1 MAEIIDL
8 DFYRKFRVALPL
20 RQEKLEEVQ
29 AQAEAKADAQADK
42 LASKSKSLRRY
53 RKHRKSLKRP
63 IYRNHPNI
71 QD

>member
-20 RQEKLEEVQ
+20 RQEKLAAVQ
-29 AQAEAKADAQADK
+29 EAEAKAEK
-42 LASKSKSLRRY
+42 PASKSMRRY

-63 IYRNHPNI
+63 LYRNHPNI